1 MLEITGL
8 KKVFNRGTVNEKVA
22 LNGLNITVNDGDF
35 VTVIGGNGAGKSTM
49 LNAICGVF
57 PVDEGKIVLDGNDI
71 TALPEYKR
79 AKFLGRVFQD
89 PMMGTSPNME
99 IQENLALAYRRGKSR
114 LLRPGIT
121 KAEKELYREHL
132 KRLGLGLEDRM
143 TSKVGLLSGGQRQ
156 SLTLLMATLNRPD
169 LLLLDEH
176 TAALDPKTAAKVL
189 ALTEEITSEE
199 KLTTIMITHNM
210 KDAIHYGNRLVM
222 MHEGRVVYDVS
233 GEEKSALTVEDL
245 LKKFEQTAGM
255 VNDLDPYTEYIPE
268 EGMQDF
274 ELLTTGKYGGIG
286 SLIRQKEDYVRIA
299 QPYEG
304 SPADK
309 AGLKIGDKILS
320 IDGKDAKGFTT
331 EQVSTRLKGEPGSK
345 VRVTV
350 EHLDGTQQ
358 TATIRRERI
367 AIPGVPYVGW
377 AADGIGYIRH
387 SDFTEGCYEEMRAA
401 VERLRREGDLKGLI
415 LDYRS
420 NGGGIM
426 QEAVKILGM
435 FVPKGTE
442 VLSTKGRSED
452 SKQTF
457 RTDSEPILPDLP
469 LAVLVNGNSAS
480 AAEIVAG
487 ALQDLDRAVL
497 IGQRSFGKGLVQ
509 ATRPLGYNTMLKLTT
524 AKYYIP
530 SGRCIQAIDYSHSQ
544 EGSVRVIPDSLISEF
559 STKAGRKVYDGG
571 GVMPDIRTDPEYIS
585 RFAMTLYTLGFIED
599 FGDEYMRRN
608 PGREIDV
615 RTFSITD
622 RDYADFAEFM
632 KGKKVPYESDTR
644 RALKVLKKAAE
655 DDRFAELKN
664 KFEQVEAELK
674 DDTQTNLE
682 TYRKQVVEAINNDI
696 VMRYGYQAGVIEH
709 SLPGDK
715 EVKQAIGVLENPE
728 EYARITREQDT
739 QRK

>member
-1 MLEITGL
+1 MKSKIKGAAVGGALVAAAALTLFAARNDFGL
-8 KKVFNRGTVNEKVA
+8 GRNME
-22 LNGLNITVNDGDF
+22 ITVNMMR
-35 VTVIGGNGAGKSTM
+35 ALS
-49 LNAICGVF
+49 LEY
-57 PVDEGKIVLDGNDI
+57 VDEV
-71 TALPEYKR
+71 
-79 AKFLGRVFQD
+79 D
-89 PMMGTSPNME
+89 PDHLME
-99 IQENLALAYRRGKSR
+99 G
-114 LLRPGIT
+114 
-121 KAEKELYREHL
+121 
-132 KRLGLGLEDRM
+132 
-143 TSKVGLLSGGQRQ
+143 
-156 SLTLLMATLNRPD
+156 
-169 LLLLDEH
+169 
-176 TAALDPKTAAKVL
+176 AA
-189 ALTEEITSEE
+189 
-199 KLTTIMITHNM
+199 
-210 KDAIHYGNRLVM
+210 R
-222 MHEGRVVYDVS
+222 
-233 GEEKSALTVEDL
+233 
-245 LKKFEQTAGM
+245 GM
-255 VNDLDPYTEYIPE
+255 VEDLDPYTEYIPE

-299 QPYEG
+299 QPYQH

-309 AGLKIGDKILS
+309 AGLKIGDKIIA
-320 IDGKDAKGFTT
+320 IDGKDARGFTT
-331 EQVSTRLKGEPGSK
+331 EQVSERLKGEPGSTVK
-345 VRVTV
+345 VTV
-350 EHLDGTQQ
+350 EHLDGTRQSV
-358 TATIRRERI
+358 AIRRERI
-367 AIPGVPYVGW
+367 AIPGVPYAGW
-377 AADGIGYIRH
+377 VADGIGYIRH

-401 VERLRREGDLKGLI
+401 VERLRREGELKGLV

-655 DDRFAELKN
+655 DAL
-664 KFEQVEAELK
+664 A
-674 DDTQTNLE
+674 
-682 TYRKQVVEAINNDI
+682 
-696 VMRYGYQAGVIEH
+696 
-709 SLPGDK
+709 
-715 EVKQAIGVLENPE
+715 
-728 EYARITREQDT
+728 YARENKNFRQNEETLLGTPHTIQGYLGEISISEMLDT
-739 QRK
+739 YVNWLNGADPTQYD